1 LACLGGELVDVHER
15 VAAVLA
21 ELAERQCRVTGSHCC
36 QRGIGAGAVA
46 EHGQAAGD
54 HKIGVQIAGYLDGI
68 LHVGSRPALRIT
80 VADWLIREAIMSMM
94 PLLRNVR
101 SFSE

>member
-1 LACLGGELVDVHER
+1 MCMSD

-21 ELAERQCRVTGSHCC
+21 ELAERQYRVTGSHFG

-54 HKIGVQIAGYLDGI
+54 HIIGVQIAGYLDGI
-68 LHVGSRPALRIT
+68 LHVRIRGRPFANHRGRLAETRGHH
-80 VADWLIREAIMSMM
+80 VHDAFVEKRQ
-94 PLLRNVR
+94 V
-101 SFSE
+101 FF